1 MNFDKLTK
9 YLDSVSEIF
18 GIPACGIQVTLGD
31 EVVFRHT
38 AGFRDA
44 AGTEKAREDDLFRIF
59 SCTKV
64 MTMFAVMQLIEQNK
78 LGLYDKLSDYLPAY
92 KIMRVSDEFDFRHP
106 ERMPKSTDRCH
117 IAHNEIRIIDL
128 MTMSAG
134 MSYDMSSD
142 VITEFL
148 AVNPEADTQELVSAM
163 AKMPLLYEPGTRMRY
178 SLAHDVLAA
187 VIEVVSGEKYS
198 DYLRNHLFGPLGT
211 TDFYF
216 LLDEDQVGRMSQAY
230 EMDPLTG
237 KKIPQEGKLTSAL
250 RFSANY
256 ESGGGGMI
264 TTVDAY
270 SKVVQAV
277 ANGGVGANG
286 VRILSEDSVRL
297 FTNRYTFGQLQE
309 DFDRMEK
316 PACSYGL
323 GVYVVTDTD
332 GLRTPAGVFGWD
344 GAAGAYTMIDP
355 FNKIS
360 ITYMH
365 HILGFPIVYQREH
378 PVIRE
383 MVYEALGL

>member
-1 MNFDKLTK
+1 MNFDKLTQ
-9 YLDSVSEIF
+9 YLDSVSETF
-18 GIPACGIQVTLGD
+18 GIPACDMKVTVGND
-31 EVVFRHT
+31 VVFRHM
-38 AGFRDA
+38 AGYRDA
-44 AGTEKAREDDLFRIF
+44 AGTERVREDDLYRIF

-64 MTMFAVMQLIEQNK
+64 MTMFSVMQLIEQNK
-78 LGLYDKLSDYLPAY
+78 LGLYDKLSDYLPAF

-134 MSYDMSSD
+134 MSYDVGSD
-142 VITEFL
+142 VMQAFV
-148 AVNPEADTQELVSAM
+148 AANPGADTQALVNAM

-198 DYLRNHLFGPLGT
+198 DYLRNHIFGPLGT

-216 LLDEDQVGRMSQAY
+216 LLNEEQAKRMSQPYDA
-230 EMDPLTG
+230 DPRTG
-237 KKIPQEGKLTSAL
+237 RKIPKEGLLTSAL
-250 RFSANY
+250 RFSDNF

-286 VRILSEDSVRL
+286 VRILSEESVRL
-297 FTNRYTFGQLQE
+297 FTNRYTFGQLQA
-309 DFDRMEK
+309 DFDLMQK
-316 PACSYGL
+316 PGCSYGL
-323 GVYVVTDTD
+323 GVYVVTETE
-332 GLRTPAGVFGWD
+332 GLRTPAGAFGWD

-365 HILGFPIVYQREH
+365 HILGFPIVYTDEH

-383 MVYEALGL
+383 MVYEALGF